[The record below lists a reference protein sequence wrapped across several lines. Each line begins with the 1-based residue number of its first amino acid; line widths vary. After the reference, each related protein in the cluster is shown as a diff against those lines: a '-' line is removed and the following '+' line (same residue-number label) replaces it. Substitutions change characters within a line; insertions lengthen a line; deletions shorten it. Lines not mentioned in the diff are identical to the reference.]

1 MVFARLS
8 RVFPILYEIRTYS
21 FAVLGQCIHLI
32 ARVAFA
38 LKVAL
43 VIHADLAAGIWVLAF
58 INVCGERPGVRTG
71 RRLCM
76 RLGRWGRGLTTTGL
90 LVHELEAC
98 WARALEA
105 DLEVS
110 ADVGTAAIIVQTLVQ
125 PWGGTQAAELL

>member
-1 MVFARLS
+1 MFSRLS

-43 VIHADLAAGIWVLAF
+43 IIHTDLAAGIRVLAF
-58 INVCGERPGVRTG
+58 INICGKDQESERGGGSVCAWVDGG
-71 RRLCM
+71 
-76 RLGRWGRGLTTTGL
+76 GLTTTGL
-90 LVHELEAC
+90 LVQELEAC
-98 WARALEA
+98 WARALKT